1 MRLSVLILR
10 VSTLLRRL
18 SPFVGLP
25 FARGDRASFPM
36 AVIALPPSYLGL
48 GLMGALS
55 SISSRSSER
64 HTDSRSVH
72 ISYLSVLS
80 SGISSPDGGAA
91 FFLQVSVSFPLFR
104 LPSCKRRLEPLM
116 SPRLVAWPLGTDF
129 LFWQADYWYPSA
141 RPVIEFSCCFLRGR
155 AFIEATIF
163 FHDAKI

>member
-18 SPFVGLP
+18 SPFIGLP

-55 SISSRSSER
+55 
-64 HTDSRSVH
+64 
-72 ISYLSVLS
+72 L
-80 SGISSPDGGAA
+80 ISSPQLGTAHWQSFCPHSLSVSFIFGHIFSNVRAA

-104 LPSCKRRLEPLM
+104 LPSCKRRLKPLM
-116 SPRLVAWPLGTDF
+116 NPRLVAWPLGAGF
-129 LFWQADYWYPSA
+129 LFWQADYWHPSA
-141 RPVIEFSCCFLRGR
+141 RPVIEFSCCFLHGR